1 MSTTNWGASPEDWE
15 TMSVMLGLTQDL
27 LPVVSNPKATISPA
41 SKMKGIG
48 KTPSCYNG
56 NGQVIGIS
64 AWTRKRATPE
74 EIEAWAEQSD
84 FGICIQ
90 SRTVR
95 ALDIDVTD
103 AELAAKIAE
112 VILTRLGS
120 LPERFRSNSTKSLF
134 ALRLPGDFTKRVI
147 KTEHGIIEFLAT
159 GQQFISHGTHPSGV
173 RYEWSDGGPFS
184 IPEISTEKFEN
195 LWLDLEAQFAVE
207 SAVTSTPSVKTEKL
221 AATSANDPVAV
232 FLHEHSHV
240 LDEDR
245 ATGRLD
251 IVCPFADEHTGEGA
265 PSATSYFPAMT
276 GGYALGHFDCKH
288 AHCEHRTDEEFK
300 DKLGIAPAGLN
311 DFENLVQNERSVE
324 ENEDEQLHEEKGE
337 GQPAAEKVAAKAM
350 FTAIPASEFSLR
362 PSPGWIVKGVL
373 PVAEIVV
380 IFGAPGSGKSFAAL
394 DLSAAIASASSW
406 REQKV
411 KGGEVVYVAAEG
423 AGGFRNRL
431 VAYSEVTVTDFS
443 NFRLAVVGAAPNL
456 MDKAQAL
463 EIAKAVL
470 TRGRVSVVIV
480 DTFAQIMPG
489 GNENS
494 GEDVGKVLLHC
505 HGIHRA
511 TGAVVILVHHS
522 GKDDSKGARGHS
534 SLKGNA
540 DTELEVFRVNNERVL
555 SISKQKDGEDGKEY
569 GFRLQQVCIGDD
581 KDGDTITSCV
591 VIESDTIPQK
601 QKPRRGAS
609 VASAE
614 GGGDLSSSDDKGL

>member
-1 MSTTNWGASPEDWE
+1 MTSTNWGASPEDWE
-15 TMSVMLGLTQDL
+15 TLSVVLGLTEDL
-27 LPVVSNPKATISPA
+27 LPVVSNPQAVISPA

-64 AWTRKRATPE
+64 AWTKKKATPE

-84 FGICIQ
+84 YGICIQ

-112 VILTRLGS
+112 VILAHLGS

-159 GQQFISHGTHPSGV
+159 GQQFVSHGTHPSGV

-195 LWLDLEAQFAVE
+195 LWLELEAKFAVE
-207 SAVTSTPSVKTEKL
+207 SAITSTASVKSEKL

-232 FLHEHSHV
+232 FLHEHNHV

-251 IVCPFADEHTGEGA
+251 IVCPFADEHSGEGA

-300 DKLGIAPAGLN
+300 DKLGIAPTGLN
-311 DFENLVQNERSVE
+311 DFENLAQNERSVE
-324 ENEDEQLHEEKGE
+324 ENEDEPE
-337 GQPAAEKVAAKAM
+337 AEASTSEAKVAAKAM
-350 FTAIPASEFSLR
+350 FTAIPAGEFSQR

-394 DLSAAIASASSW
+394 DITAAIASASSW

-431 VAYSEVTVTDFS
+431 VAYSEVTVTNFKDFR
-443 NFRLAVVGAAPNL
+443 FAVVGAAPNL

-470 TRGRVSVVIV
+470 TRGRVSVVVV

-494 GEDVGKVLLHC
+494 GEDVGKVLAHC

-522 GKDDSKGARGHS
+522 GKDDTKGARGHS

-540 DTELEVFRVNNERVL
+540 DTELEVYRVNNERVL

-581 KDGDTITSCV
+581 KDGDAITSCV
-591 VIESDTIPQK
+591 VVESESIPQK
-601 QKPRRGAS
+601 QKPRKGAS
-609 VASAE
+609 VPPAE
-614 GGGDLSSSDDKGL
+614 GGGGELSSSDARSL

>member
-1 MSTTNWGASPEDWE
+1 MTQANWGAKPEDWE
-15 TMSVMLGLTQDL
+15 TLSVVLGLTQDL

-48 KTPSCYNG
+48 KTPSLYNG
-56 NGQVIGIS
+56 NGQVIGLS
-64 AWTRKRATPE
+64 AWTQKKATPE
-74 EIEAWAEQSD
+74 EIESWAGQPD

-103 AELAAKIAE
+103 ADLAAKIAE
-112 VILTRLGS
+112 VILARLGP

-134 ALRLPGDFTKRVI
+134 ALRLPGDFTKRII

-159 GQQFISHGTHPSGV
+159 GQQFIACGTHPSGV

-184 IPEISTEKFEN
+184 IPEIDAAKFED
-195 LWLDLEAQFAVE
+195 LWLDLEAQFAIEPV
-207 SAVTSTPSVKTEKL
+207 VTSTASVKSEKL

-232 FLHEHSHV
+232 FLHDNNSV
-240 LDEDR
+240 IDEDR

-300 DKLGIAPAGLN
+300 EKLGIIPAGMS
-311 DFENLVQNERSVE
+311 DFENLAQNERSVE
-324 ENEDEQLHEEKGE
+324 EIDDVQETEEA
-337 GQPAAEKVAAKAM
+337 QPTVAAKAM
-350 FTAIPASEFSLR
+350 FTAVPAGEFSLR

-373 PVAEIVV
+373 PVAEIAV
-380 IFGAPGSGKSFAAL
+380 IFGAPGSGKSFAML
-394 DLSAAIASASSW
+394 DLSAAIAGTSSW

-431 VAYSEVTVTDFS
+431 VAYSEVTATNFADFK
-443 NFRLAVVGAAPNL
+443 LAVIGAAPNL

-463 EIAKAVL
+463 EIAKAVIA
-470 TRGRVSVVIV
+470 RGRVSVVVV

-494 GEDVGKVLLHC
+494 GEDVGKVLMHC

-522 GKDDSKGARGHS
+522 GKDDTKGARGHS

-540 DTELEVFRVNNERVL
+540 DTELEVYRVNNERVL

-569 GFRLQQVCIGDD
+569 GFKLQQVALGDD
-581 KDGDTITSCV
+581 KDGDAITSCV
-591 VIESDTIPQK
+591 VVESENIPQK
-601 QKPRRGAS
+601 QKPRKGAS
-609 VASAE
+609 VSPAE
-614 GGGDLSSSDDKGL
+614 GGGELREAGSAGL